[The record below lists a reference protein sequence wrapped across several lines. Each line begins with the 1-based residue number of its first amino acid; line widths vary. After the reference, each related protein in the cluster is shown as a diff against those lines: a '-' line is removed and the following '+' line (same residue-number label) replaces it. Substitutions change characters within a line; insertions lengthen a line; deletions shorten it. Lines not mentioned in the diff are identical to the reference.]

1 MEGDFIKIN
10 EWLLPLSWL
19 YGIGVKTRNILFDIG
34 VLKSQSFDVPIISVG
49 NITVGGT
56 GKTPHVEYLI
66 ELLQNKYKVA
76 VLSRG
81 YKRKSKGFAIASK
94 ESTMR
99 DIGDEPFQMHTKY
112 PKITV
117 AVDKDRCHGI
127 QTLTE
132 SLPSASSSN
141 SNIDVVLLD
150 DAFQHRYVSPS
161 LSILLTDQRRPYYSD
176 QLLPYGQLREPRE
189 AARRADIVIVT
200 KCSREMQPL
209 TYRII
214 EENLHLQAHQQL
226 FFSQIVYEELHPLFP
241 EQAPDL
247 RLDQLGGSHEAT
259 LVVGIANPGPFLQ
272 AIAQH
277 CEQAYPLI
285 FADHHDFQPADF
297 QRIQAQLDKLN
308 DPEAPLIT
316 TEKDAARL
324 RHHPLLP
331 EGWKKRL
338 YYLPIRI
345 GFQQQR
351 GPEFDQI
358 IQQHIQLFYEQQN
371 RNCHLG

>member
-1 MEGDFIKIN
+1 MLSDFSFHP
-10 EWLLPLSWL
+10 ELRPLSLL
-19 YGIGVKTRNILFDIG
+19 YGWGVRMRDQLFQWGWLSSESYPVPVICIGNLA
-34 VLKSQSFDVPIISVG
+34 
-49 NITVGGT
+49 VGGT
-56 GKTPHVEYLI
+56 GKTPHTEYLI
-66 ELLQNKYKVA
+66 RLLAPTYRVA

-81 YKRKSKGFAIASK
+81 YKRKSQGFLLATTAHTSS
-94 ESTMR
+94 E
-99 DIGDEPFQMHTKY
+99 IGDEPFQIKQKFPEVM
-112 PKITV
+112 V
-117 AVDKDRCHGI
+117 AVDGNRRRGM
-127 QTLTE
+127 QQLLN
-132 SLPSASSSN
+132 LPLAERPQ
-141 SNIDVVLLD
+141 VVLLD

-247 RLDQLGGSHEAT
+247 RLDQLGGSHEAA